1 MIKRITGILMAL
13 ILLAL
18 LAYQFAETAQYLDIR
33 FKSKF
38 LPNRNLDAVI
48 RSADASYGSELA
60 AYISFLRDSIPEQ
73 EIVLIPSGQGTSA
86 PLNDT
91 YLMQYFLFP
100 RQVKTCLLDCAAL
113 IKEPGVYVIAQ
124 GDFPPLE
131 LVPPSKQRVN
141 FIEALGL
148 YVP

>member
-1 MIKRITGILMAL
+1 MKKIARVLFFS

-38 LPNRNLDAVI
+38 LPNRNLEAVI

-60 AYISFLRDSIPEQ
+60 AYISFLRDAIPEQ
-73 EIVLIPSGQGTSA
+73 GTVLIPSGQGTSA

-100 RQVKTCLLDCAAL
+100 RQVKICLLDCAAL
-113 IKEPGVYVIAQ
+113 IKEPGIHVITQ
-124 GDFPPLE
+124 GDFPPVE

-141 FIEALGL
+141 FTEALGL
-148 YVP
+148 YIPK